1 MCPSAISDARA
12 QPGRLSLLVGAA
24 ALLIAPSLALAQS
37 APEPTTASEDT
48 IALLAPVP
56 HSGRNPLLQ
65 PGREYRG
72 VPVEN
77 WMLYPTIIAGAS
89 FDDNLVWS
97 RTNRIAAGG
106 IRLAPDLVAIRD
118 FGGSRTTLF
127 GSADARVYPGVG
139 RADTV
144 SARAGVE
151 HVWTPTQDLTIKGK
165 LEYNHTALAISSN
178 FVVNNSVV
186 STIAS
191 PLIDD
196 RVKGTVAVQKTFGR
210 MFVGL
215 SVDAAATGYHAFET
229 STGWASQNYRNS
241 RVETATVRIGA
252 WVTPAIYAFGEAS
265 GNARDYAS
273 ASYASRGYRAVAG
286 LGSDRI
292 SLFRGEVYAGFQQ
305 QFYQN
310 YLIGTGSSPVVGGQL
325 YWYPTRWITV
335 RAAVD
340 QTFTDSSLP
349 TPGNPGGY
357 PSKTTTAR
365 LSAVFK
371 PTKDFTASWRASYEH
386 TTYLASTRRDD
397 GWRTGV
403 DFGYQLTQ
411 SVELLA
417 AYEFSKVFSTDAYG
431 GYTRNSASV
440 GMKYRY

>member
-12 QPGRLSLLVGAA
+12 PLARLSLRIGAA
-24 ALLIAPSLALAQS
+24 ALLLAPSLALAQS

-48 IALLAPVP
+48 IALLAPTQ
-56 HSGRNPLLQ
+56 HSARNPLLR

-77 WMLYPTIIAGAS
+77 WMLYPSIIGGAT

-97 RTNRIAAGG
+97 KTNRIAAGG
-106 IRLAPDLVAIRD
+106 IRLAPDLVAVRD
-118 FGGSRTTLF
+118 VGGSRTTVF
-127 GSADARVYPGVG
+127 GSVDARIYPSVG

-151 HVWTPTQDLTIKGK
+151 QVWTPTQDLTIKGK

-178 FVVNNSVV
+178 YVVNNSVV

-196 RVKGTVAVQKTFGR
+196 KVKGTVAVQKTFGR

-215 SVDAAATGYHAFET
+215 SLDAAATGYRAFES
-229 STGWASQNYRNS
+229 STGWVPQSYRDS

-273 ASYASRGYRAVAG
+273 ASYASKGYRAVAG
-286 LGSDRI
+286 VGSDRI
-292 SLFRGEVYAGFQQ
+292 SLFRGELYAGFQQ

-310 YLIGTGSSPVVGGQL
+310 YLIGTGSSPIVGGQL

-335 RAAVD
+335 RAAID

-357 PSKTTTAR
+357 PSKVTAAR

-403 DFGYQLTQ
+403 DLGYQLTSQ
-411 SVELLA
+411 VEMLA
-417 AYEFSKVFSTDAYG
+417 AYEFSKVFSTDPYG
-431 GYTRNSASV
+431 GYTRNSVSL